1 MSEEEQLVVEEVGS
15 EAGVAP
21 EVEAAPAEAEPA
33 PSVADVEAEPAPID
47 DSPSVAS
54 GEGTPASFPSADDF
68 SWDNWAGQH
77 DELPEHVRSWSEKFN
92 AYYMSE
98 SIKLKLLS
106 GNRNTRSRVQNTKSC
121 KKRISPTKRRSK
133 RRSIRKQLNTLNGLK
148 PSTKHCSR
156 MRS

>member
-68 SWDNWAGQH
+68 SY
-77 DELPEHVRSWSEKFN
+77 RSMCVVGAKN
-92 AYYMSE
+92 LMR
-98 SIKLKLLS
+98 I
-106 GNRNTRSRVQNTKSC
+106 TCRSRRQ
-121 KKRISPTKRRSK
+121 R
-133 RRSIRKQLNTLNGLK
+133 
-148 PSTKHCSR
+148 
-156 MRS
+156 